1 MRFLDRLVIS
11 LTVSLVGHL
20 GLKHS
25 PDWIFLVLSSKLN
38 VFGQLCNFIF
48 EPRNLSLRLSEMFLH
63 LIHWFAHNFPQ
74 PCCCLGTSTMVLG
87 SLAKTFLEWCG
98 FSNPYRPKRVFLP
111 RTSQSPMLLW

>member
-1 MRFLDRLVIS
+1 MPGKPS
-11 LTVSLVGHL
+11 LPHPHAQVMTTTRIR
-20 GLKHS
+20 
-25 PDWIFLVLSSKLN
+25 PDCPADLPLSSKLN

-48 EPRNLSLRLSEMFLH
+48 EPRNLSLRLREMFLH

-98 FSNPYRPKRVFLP
+98 LVQLFGNTMTYFKSLIGDGI
-111 RTSQSPMLLW
+111 